1 MSRYSGVLPKSRA
14 SVMLALAA
22 ALLLA
27 ACQTVQTTQP
37 GVVGVDR
44 QQRMLISSADMD
56 KGSAEA
62 YQKMMQEAQKKGALN
77 RNAAQVER
85 VRRIANR
92 LTPVTAAFR
101 PDAPRWKWEVN
112 VLTSNDVNAW
122 CMAGGKMAVYTG
134 LIEKLKITDDELAA
148 VMGHE
153 IAHALREHSR
163 EQASREAGQNMIISL
178 GGALLGAPEVGQ
190 QVAQMATEVLF
201 NRPHSRQDETEA
213 DRIGV
218 ELAARAGFDPRA
230 AVSLWQKMASQGGAI
245 PPQWLST
252 HPSPETR
259 TRDLQDYAQRVMPLY
274 QAAIKR

>member
-1 MSRYSGVLPKSRA
+1 MRQGWISPGLMIAGISLAVLTG
-14 SVMLALAA
+14 
-22 ALLLA
+22 
-27 ACQTVQTTQP
+27 CQTVQTTQP

-44 QQRMLISSADMD
+44 QQRMLISSADMER
-56 KGSAEA
+56 GSAEA

-77 RNAAQVER
+77 RNAAHVER
-85 VRRIANR
+85 VRRIAGR
-92 LTPVTAAFR
+92 LTPVTVAFR

-112 VLTSNDVNAW
+112 VLSADEVNAW

-134 LIEKLKITDDELAA
+134 LIDKLKITDDELAA

-178 GGALLGAPEVGQ
+178 GSALLGAPEVGQ
-190 QVAQMATEVLF
+190 QVAQLATEVLF

-230 AVSLWQKMASQGGAI
+230 AVSLWQKMGSQGGAA

-252 HPSPETR
+252 HPAPETR
-259 TRDLQDYAQRVMPLY
+259 TRDLQDYAQRVLPLY
-274 QAAIKR
+274 QATIRR

>member
-1 MSRYSGVLPKSRA
+1 MSRYSAGFPKRLA
-14 SVMLALAA
+14 NVMLALAA
-22 ALLLA
+22 GLLVA

-62 YQKMMQEAQKKGALN
+62 YQNMMQEAQKKGLLN

-112 VLTSNDVNAW
+112 VLTSGDVNAW

-163 EQASREAGQNMIISL
+163 EQASRE
-178 GGALLGAPEVGQ
+178 VG
-190 QVAQMATEVLF
+190 
-201 NRPHSRQDETEA
+201 
-213 DRIGV
+213 
-218 ELAARAGFDPRA
+218 
-230 AVSLWQKMASQGGAI
+230 
-245 PPQWLST
+245 QWLST

>member
-1 MSRYSGVLPKSRA
+1 MRQGSESKAMRR
-14 SVMLALAA
+14 LAA
-22 ALLLA
+22 IIAVLLA
-27 ACQTVQTTQP
+27 GCQAVQTTQP

-56 KGSAEA
+56 RGSADA
-62 YQKMMQEAQKKGALN
+62 YQKMMQDAQKKGVLN

-92 LTPVTAAFR
+92 LIPVTAAFR

-112 VLTSNDVNAW
+112 VLTADEVNAW
-122 CMAGGKMAVYTG
+122 CMAGGKMAVYSG
-134 LIEKLKITDDELAA
+134 LIDKLKITDDELAA

-163 EQASREAGQNMIISL
+163 EQASREAGQKLIISL
-178 GGALLGAPEVGQ
+178 GSALLGAPEVGQ
-190 QVAQMATEVLF
+190 QVAQLATEMLL

-230 AVSLWQKMASQGGAI
+230 AVSLWQKMGAQGGGA

-252 HPSPETR
+252 HPSPESR
-259 TRDLQDYAQRVMPLY
+259 TRDLQDYAQRVLPLY
-274 QAAIKR
+274 QAAVKR